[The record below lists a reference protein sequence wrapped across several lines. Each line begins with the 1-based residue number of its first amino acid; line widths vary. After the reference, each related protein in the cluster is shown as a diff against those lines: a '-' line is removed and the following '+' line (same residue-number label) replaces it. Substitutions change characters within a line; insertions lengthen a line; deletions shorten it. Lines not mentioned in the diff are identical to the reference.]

1 MSTQDTDKT
10 HLHTRSQQ
18 DAAKVY
24 EKVAEQKKKKEADQ
38 KEKKEQDRYS
48 SMCQTLPVLIRTAG
62 LMQAL
67 TFLHAKAG
75 DAGVEQLGNDLG
87 ETLGYTDLEK
97 LADTARKAELAQ
109 YMLLTQRALEQLLWY
124 KRYAQVL
131 LDGE

>member
-1 MSTQDTDKT
+1 MSTQATHNT
-10 HLHTRSQQ
+10 HLRTRSQQ

-24 EKVAEQKKKKEADQ
+24 AKVANQKKNDQ
-38 KEKKEQDRYS
+38 KDRYS

-62 LMQAL
+62 LVQAL
-67 TFLHAKAG
+67 TFLQAKAG
-75 DAGVEQLGNDLG
+75 GEGLLGDNLG
-87 ETLGYTDLEK
+87 ETLGHKNLEGLVKKAREADL
-97 LADTARKAELAQ
+97 AE